1 MTHWL
6 IIIFGIF
13 LLSLS
18 LSNPTYKLLINNKIK
33 LKLIY
38 QIILRIFIFIF
49 GIIIV
54 FFGLYIESIP

>member
-18 LSNPTYKLLINNKIK
+18 ISNPTYKLIINKKIK

-38 QIILRIFIFIF
+38 QIVLRIFIFILA
-49 GIIIV
+49 IIIV
-54 FFGLYIESIP
+54 FFGLYIESIS